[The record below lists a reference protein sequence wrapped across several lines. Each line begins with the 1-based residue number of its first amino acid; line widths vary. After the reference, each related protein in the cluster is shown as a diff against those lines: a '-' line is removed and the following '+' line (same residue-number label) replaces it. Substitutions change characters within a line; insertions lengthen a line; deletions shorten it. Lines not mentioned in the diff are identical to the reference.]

1 MFKNLNINLK
11 VMSVQAVSLILLL
24 GVLGFCL
31 FQLTTL
37 SDNNKAVIQ
46 ASNDTTSV
54 VAQLDNMNIAVI
66 REAKASKDVW
76 LRGADL
82 EKKEKAKEEI
92 TDQVDNFNGS
102 SVAAATILTR
112 LAKND
117 AAWQK
122 FLDDIP
128 KVTAE
133 HKKVSDRLL
142 AQVEA
147 HVDATDSDEKV
158 GEIEKKL
165 FRQIQALRN
174 KFVAAVEKKGIT
186 NVQDI
191 DQKFTTL
198 RNVMAVVALVSVVLL
213 AALSYF
219 FARAIT
225 RPLQRAV
232 SAVNVIA
239 LGDLTGRIDVDS
251 KDETGQMMQA
261 LKDMN
266 ASLAGVVG
274 KVRAATETIT
284 VGSSQ
289 IASGNA
295 DLSART
301 ESQASS
307 LEETASSMEELTST
321 VRQNAENA
329 RQANQLVNATSDIA
343 VRGGTVVGKVID
355 TMASIKD
362 SSRKIAD
369 IIGVIDGIA
378 FQTNILALNAAVE
391 AARAGEQGRGFAVV
405 AAEVRNLAQRSAG
418 AAKEIKALIEDSVG
432 KVDVGSKLV
441 DEAGR
446 TMGEIVASVTQV
458 TKLMGEIAG
467 ASAEQGSG
475 IEQVNQAITQMDH
488 VTQQNAALVE
498 EAAAAA
504 ESLKDQANLLNKA
517 VSMFQ
522 LHGGALELSAQ
533 LAPARALL
541 R

>member
-92 TDQVDNFNGS
+92 TDQLDNFNGS

-174 KFVAAVEKKGIT
+174 KFVAAVEKKASPMCRIST
-186 NVQDI
+186 
-191 DQKFTTL
+191 
-198 RNVMAVVALVSVVLL
+198 RN
-213 AALSYF
+213 
-219 FARAIT
+219 
-225 RPLQRAV
+225 
-232 SAVNVIA
+232 
-239 LGDLTGRIDVDS
+239 
-251 KDETGQMMQA
+251 
-261 LKDMN
+261 
-266 ASLAGVVG
+266 
-274 KVRAATETIT
+274 
-284 VGSSQ
+284 SQ
-289 IASGNA
+289 PCA
-295 DLSART
+295 
-301 ESQASS
+301 
-307 LEETASSMEELTST
+307 M
-321 VRQNAENA
+321 
-329 RQANQLVNATSDIA
+329 
-343 VRGGTVVGKVID
+343 
-355 TMASIKD
+355 
-362 SSRKIAD
+362 
-369 IIGVIDGIA
+369 
-378 FQTNILALNAAVE
+378 
-391 AARAGEQGRGFAVV
+391 
-405 AAEVRNLAQRSAG
+405 
-418 AAKEIKALIEDSVG
+418 
-432 KVDVGSKLV
+432 
-441 DEAGR
+441 
-446 TMGEIVASVTQV
+446 
-458 TKLMGEIAG
+458 
-467 ASAEQGSG
+467 
-475 IEQVNQAITQMDH
+475 
-488 VTQQNAALVE
+488 
-498 EAAAAA
+498 
-504 ESLKDQANLLNKA
+504 
-517 VSMFQ
+517 
-522 LHGGALELSAQ
+522 
-533 LAPARALL
+533 
-541 R
+541 

>member
-92 TDQVDNFNGS
+92 TDQLDNFNGS

-522 LHGGALELSAQ
+522 LHGGARELTVQ

-541 R
+541 G